1 MNITG
6 RVYRGTTEACITSHP
21 LFLPSPINDTHCQ
34 LFSSA
39 LPLQS
44 KEWSLHLEYMQ
55 CLMGLIKQVYE
66 GKMMR
71 NYKPSWE
78 TPLETFSETLL
89 EIHLNE
95 A

>member
-1 MNITG
+1 
-6 RVYRGTTEACITSHP
+6 
-21 LFLPSPINDTHCQ
+21 
-34 LFSSA
+34 
-39 LPLQS
+39 
-44 KEWSLHLEYMQ
+44 MQ